1 MSYERR
7 DLREFVSIFKVLS
20 ESGPWRKF
28 YLDGFVR
35 DADQPGDGPHRLPAV
50 LQLEPLHH
58 LRHHDVQLQA
68 GKALADAGSA
78 RAEYLFYTSFIIL
91 KEVPPDP
98 MAKRKVSKGVRI
110 MSPDISPQ
118 PALRH
123 KQVGFLKV
131 CRVPRHAGAYTENY

>member
-1 MSYERR
+1 MYERR
-7 DLREFVSIFKVLS
+7 DLRQFIIISKFFS
-20 ESGPWRKF
+20 ESDPWRKF

-35 DADQPGDGPHRLPAV
+35 DADQPGDGPHRLRAV

-110 MSPDISPQ
+110 MSPDISSQ

-123 KQVGFLKV
+123 KQVRFLKIG
-131 CRVPRHAGAYTENY
+131 RIPRHARAYSENY